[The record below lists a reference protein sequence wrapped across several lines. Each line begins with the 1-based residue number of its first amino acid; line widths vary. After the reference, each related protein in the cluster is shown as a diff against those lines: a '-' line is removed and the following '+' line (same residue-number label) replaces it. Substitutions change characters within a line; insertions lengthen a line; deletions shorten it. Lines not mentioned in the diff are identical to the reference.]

1 MLSNEVGKR
10 LKESRKY
17 AGFTQR
23 QVAERL
29 GMLQPSYARYESGVL
44 ELDYEKLIFLCRL
57 FHVSADYLLGLDE
70 TM

>member
-1 MLSNEVGKR
+1 MLSNEVGRR

-23 QVAERL
+23 QVAEQL

-44 ELDYEKLIFLCRL
+44 ELDYEKLVFLCRL